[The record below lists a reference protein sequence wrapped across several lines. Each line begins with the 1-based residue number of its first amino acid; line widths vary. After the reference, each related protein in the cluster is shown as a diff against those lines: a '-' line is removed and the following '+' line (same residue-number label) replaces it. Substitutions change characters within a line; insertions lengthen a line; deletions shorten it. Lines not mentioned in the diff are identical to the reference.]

1 MLLNYMYLNSGYPK
15 DLRMS
20 LTGVS
25 AVSAGSLLR
34 GCSSAAKVHVFHLE
48 IVGTQKTCACL

>member
-1 MLLNYMYLNSGYPK
+1 MASNSKDSK

-20 LTGVS
+20 LTGVY

-48 IVGTQKTCACL
+48 IVGT